1 MTASRDIKYTSVSGN
16 YGIIIKTVLSLTS
29 LIWQYLIEWL
39 SFLLMT
45 LECFVLFV
53 FCFGKPEYPF
63 MALRKV
69 NSFSNVLLLETQ
81 REGYYGRLNP
91 NKKV

>member
-1 MTASRDIKYTSVSGN
+1 
-16 YGIIIKTVLSLTS
+16 
-29 LIWQYLIEWL
+29 
-39 SFLLMT
+39 MT

-53 FCFGKPEYPF
+53 FCFGKPEYSF

-91 NKKV
+91 NKKVLKKGKKNVLDITPNWKFLSKA

>member
-16 YGIIIKTVLSLTS
+16 YGIIKNRFVTS